1 MKTLIFA
8 CVLFIIGMGLCVKA
22 EADNIPVDLYQ
33 HRHVCIRN
41 NATLSVSDTVRC
53 YQGVSF
59 SIQANATLRVKG
71 GTMVDADIKAQTG
84 SNVKIQNN
92 GRIIPRTNRDFYIPI
107 GAKMQ
112 INYGRIK

>member
-1 MKTLIFA
+1 MKKVIFVS
-8 CVLFIIGMGLCVKA
+8 VLFVMCMGLFVKA
-22 EADNIPVDLYQ
+22 EADND
-33 HRHVCIRN
+33 
-41 NATLSVSDTVRC
+41 
-53 YQGVSF
+53 VSF
-59 SIQANATLRVKG
+59 TIRPNSTLLVNG
-71 GTMVDADIKAQTG
+71 GTMEDADIKAQTG

>member
-1 MKTLIFA
+1 MKKNLLLLVFIPSIIVAEDEIYSRFYPEGTTWTELVLDTL
-8 CVLFIIGMGLCVKA
+8 
-22 EADNIPVDLYQ
+22 
-33 HRHVCIRN
+33 
-41 NATLSVSDTVRC
+41 
-53 YQGVSF
+53 
-59 SIQANATLRVKG
+59 
-71 GTMVDADIKAQTG
+71 AQTG

>member
-1 MKTLIFA
+1 MKTKF
-8 CVLFIIGMGLCVKA
+8 FIC
-22 EADNIPVDLYQ
+22 
-33 HRHVCIRN
+33 R
-41 NATLSVSDTVRC
+41 S
-53 YQGVSF
+53 
-59 SIQANATLRVKG
+59 
-71 GTMVDADIKAQTG
+71 AQTG